1 MTHSKAE
8 RIGILTS
15 GGDCPGLNAVIRGTY
30 KAARQLGYEVIGFQ
44 RGYEGLVD
52 PVSYVHLTTK
62 VRRASWCKVVRF
74 LDLPTKDDLRLSL
87 VKTRVSRSRSTC
99 SGLCAAHWM
108 T

>member
-44 RGYEGLVD
+44 RGYEAWSTRSAMCIWTIKAPQVFSFKVARYSA
-52 PVSYVHLTTK
+52 PRTK
-62 VRRASWCKVVRF
+62 V
-74 LDLPTKDDLRLSL
+74 
-87 VKTRVSRSRSTC
+87 VSQPYR
-99 SGLCAAHWM
+99 
-108 T
+108 